1 MNQNLSD
8 ALRAVASALQT
19 PVIIILFVLIAVTVV
34 MLGTLLAEWLT
45 ERRHMKVKL
54 PELLNALE
62 KKEKPLP
69 EIITE
74 SGLLKR
80 QRAALLTVCAQTEL
94 TPLKR
99 EDVYTIEGAVMNRE
113 YGLTGTNAYP
123 DTGCTLVCVKLADM
137 EHPRRVAI
145 PRFQIGGRWFYDI
158 VENNR
163 AREEA
168 KRTGT
173 EG

>member
-1 MNQNLSD
+1 MNIIKVTTKAQLDELYKDWSLTIEGLAPDEENL
-8 ALRAVASALQT
+8 
-19 PVIIILFVLIAVTVV
+19 
-34 MLGTLLAEWLT
+34 
-45 ERRHMKVKL
+45 K
-54 PELLNALE
+54 ELLDWV
-62 KKEKPLP
+62 K
-69 EIITE
+69 
-74 SGLLKR
+74 
-80 QRAALLTVCAQTEL
+80 EL

-99 EDVYTIEGAVMNRE
+99 EDVYTIEGSVMNRM

-123 DTGCTLVCVKLADM
+123 ETDCTLVCVKLADM
-137 EHPRRVAI
+137 ENHKAVTY

-173 EG
+173 ED